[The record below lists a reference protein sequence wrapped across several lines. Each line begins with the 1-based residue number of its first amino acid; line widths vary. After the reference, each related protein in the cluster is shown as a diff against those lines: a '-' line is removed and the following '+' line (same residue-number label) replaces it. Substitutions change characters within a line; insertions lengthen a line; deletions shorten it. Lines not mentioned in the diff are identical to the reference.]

1 MYAVRRWSVR
11 HARGLNRFYLGFER
25 LLVAL
30 DPLWRGLGYE
40 RIDKP
45 AAAVERAVKGLLFDC
60 RMCGQCVLTSTGM
73 SCPMNCPKNLRNG
86 PCGGVRTDGRCEV
99 KPEMM
104 CVWVEAFSGAA
115 RMPGGLDAIRQLQPP
130 VDRRLEGSSAWL
142 RVVRA
147 KVAERSTP

>member
-11 HARGLNRFYLGFER
+11 HARGLNRFYTTFER
-25 LLVAL
+25 VLVAL
-30 DPLWRGLGYE
+30 DPLWRRLGYQ

-45 AAAVERAVKGLLFDC
+45 VAAVERAVKGLLFDC

-86 PCGGVRTDGRCEV
+86 PCGGVRIDGRCEV

-104 CVWVEAFSGAA
+104 CVWVEAFAGAE
-115 RMPGGLDAIRQLQPP
+115 RMPGGLEAIRRLQPP

-142 RVVRA
+142 RVARA
-147 KVAERSTP
+147 KAAERGTP